1 MSEGVAIRAIN
12 VLPNITHHNQ
22 SGFIKYLYSGETAL
36 SIILQLKKMR
46 SLVAQVK
53 LRVTNPVL
61 KVFFLFLFLFLFFSF
76 TLPSAVRAISRH
88 INFPVGDI
96 FHSRSKEL

>member
-61 KVFFLFLFLFLFFSF
+61 KVFFLFLFLFFSF
-76 TLPSAVRAISRH
+76 TLLSDVRAISRH